1 MVVVLSWSEAPSWVA
16 ARLAQTAVRG
26 GSRTRWVGVD
36 GLGGAGKS
44 SLATAIAAAVP
55 QARVVSVDDFARA
68 GLLGWDRALFV
79 TQVLQPLLAG
89 RSARYQRWDLLRDEG
104 LDWVVVPPGLPV
116 IVEGVSATDVRVPV
130 PWDLTLWVDVPAEER
145 RRRIAV
151 RDPPALMRRWEEE
164 WWPPEEEYARE
175 QRPWDRVSAVV
186 VPAVGESEPVGP

>member
-1 MVVVLSWSEAPSWVA
+1 
-16 ARLAQTAVRG
+16 
-26 GSRTRWVGVD
+26 
-36 GLGGAGKS
+36 
-44 SLATAIAAAVP
+44 
-55 QARVVSVDDFARA
+55 
-68 GLLGWDRALFV
+68 
-79 TQVLQPLLAG
+79 
-89 RSARYQRWDLLRDEG
+89 
-104 LDWVVVPPGLPV
+104 V

-145 RRRIAV
+145 RRRIAM